1 MTDSEP
7 KTPAKRKPSAPKAT
21 SKATPKPAASKS
33 STPAGGP
40 KAASKAR
47 GAASKAE
54 TSAASQPNAPT
65 LPDAP
70 PDEAPIPP
78 RNRHERRSAG
88 KKRPGQ
94 APFKWPP
101 IAPERP

>member
-1 MTDSEP
+1 MTDSESSKAP
-7 KTPAKRKPSAPKAT
+7 RKRKAAAPQAGHKAAT
-21 SKATPKPAASKS
+21 SKSAAS
-33 STPAGGP
+33 AGGP
-40 KAASKAR
+40 KAAPKPRATAPNAAPPPAESKAPTSL
-47 GAASKAE
+47 GA
-54 TSAASQPNAPT
+54 Q
-65 LPDAP
+65 

-101 IAPERP
+101 IGPERP

>member
-1 MTDSEP
+1 MTESQPP
-7 KTPAKRKPSAPKAT
+7 KKPTKRKASATKSQPAPASKPSAAAPKAV
-21 SKATPKPAASKS
+21 SPPAA
-33 STPAGGP
+33 
-40 KAASKAR
+40 
-47 GAASKAE
+47 
-54 TSAASQPNAPT
+54 QPNAPT
-65 LPDAP
+65 LPGAQ

-101 IAPERP
+101 IGPERP

>member
-7 KTPAKRKPSAPKAT
+7 KAPAKRKPSASKAEPKAAT
-21 SKATPKPAASKS
+21 SKSAASAGGSSAGPKPRATA
-33 STPAGGP
+33 P
-40 KAASKAR
+40 KAAPPP
-47 GAASKAE
+47 AE
-54 TSAASQPNAPT
+54 SRAPVP
-65 LPDAP
+65 LL

-101 IAPERP
+101 IGPERP

>member
-7 KTPAKRKPSAPKAT
+7 KTPAER
-21 SKATPKPAASKS
+21 KPAASK
-33 STPAGGP
+33 AAP
-40 KAASKAR
+40 KATTTK
-47 GAASKAE
+47 
-54 TSAASQPNAPT
+54 SAASAGAPKPASRPRAAAPNAATSPAAESK
-65 LPDAP
+65 AP
-70 PDEAPIPP
+70 PPLGGQPDEAPIPP

-101 IAPERP
+101 IGPERP